1 MEPLR
6 PAVIDNNEI
15 LDISIEIDEPTL
27 TESKKIEQDLQQIQE
42 LNDNQD
48 GQQQLEER
56 TEALTEEI
64 LTDFL
69 HSELTSLKI
78 ARE

>member
-27 TESKKIEQDLQQIQE
+27 TESKKIEQDLQQIEE
-42 LNDNQD
+42 LNDN
-48 GQQQLEER
+48 QQQLEER

>member
-27 TESKKIEQDLQQIQE
+27 TEIEEDLQQIEE
-42 LNDNQD
+42 LNDR
-48 GQQQLEER
+48 QQER

-64 LTDFL
+64 FTDFL